1 MPRLFTAIELPDEVR
16 HRLAALKVPLP
27 GARWLEPGNL
37 HLTLRF
43 AGDIDNRIARDFA
56 DGLAAIDCDPFELRL
71 NGLGTFGGNDPRA
84 IWAGV
89 EAGPQLET
97 LARANERAA
106 RGAGLAPEGRN
117 FKPHVTLARL
127 SHPRIEAVAKF
138 LQRHGAFRT
147 EPFLVTRFV
156 LMSSRPQTG
165 GGPYVVEDA
174 FPMGGFPA
182 EPYEHDSWQ

>member
-1 MPRLFTAIELPDEVR
+1 MPRLFTAVELPEDIVD
-16 HRLAALKVPLP
+16 RLARLKTPLP
-27 GARWLEPGNL
+27 GARWIEPANL

-43 AGDIDNRIARDFA
+43 MGDIDNRAAREVV
-56 DGLAAIDCDPFELRL
+56 DGLAAIDCDPFEVRL
-71 NGLGTFGGNDPRA
+71 AGLGVFGGNDPRA
-84 IWAGV
+84 IWAGI
-89 EAGPQLET
+89 EAGPQLEA

-106 RGAGLAPEGRN
+106 RGAGLSPEGRN

-127 SHPRIEAVAKF
+127 THSRDEALAKF
-138 LQRHGAFRT
+138 LQRNGAFRT

-156 LMSSRPQTG
+156 LMSSRPHTG

-182 EPYEHDSWQ
+182 EPFEQDWQ